1 MSSDKG
7 TRINRVMTVR
17 LEASFHQRLKTRLA
31 SEGTN
36 FQAKVAALLVEYLD
50 GTGEDRDEVV
60 RQVAIAREVMR
71 RYAPAMRELA
81 R

>member
-1 MSSDKG
+1 MTPTKEK
-7 TRINRVMTVR
+7 VMTVR
-17 LEASFHQRLKTRLA
+17 LERDFHQRLKTRLA

-36 FQAKVAALLVEYLD
+36 FQRKVEDLLTEYLD
-50 GTGEDRDEVV
+50 GPEAEREELA
-60 RQVAIAREVMR
+60 RQVALARETMQ